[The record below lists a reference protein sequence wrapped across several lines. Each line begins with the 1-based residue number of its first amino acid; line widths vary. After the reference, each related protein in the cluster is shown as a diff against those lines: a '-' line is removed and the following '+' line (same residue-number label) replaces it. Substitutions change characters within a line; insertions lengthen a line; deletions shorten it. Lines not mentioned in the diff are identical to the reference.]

1 MDAEKLA
8 KDCEERAII
17 FDGADAIFLAQHE
30 RECAKVIKNL
40 IDRTESAE
48 ARAETLEKMVKEYQE
63 VIVPGYREQAEK
75 AERERDEE
83 KLKVDEYAG
92 IGTRY
97 CNVAPVI
104 RAKWI
109 SFLDGESIM
118 PERYYRC
125 SKCGR
130 VEKRKEPYCH
140 CGAKMDGETK

>member
-1 MDAEKLA
+1 METGIYEKEFLS
-8 KDCEERAII
+8 KRVIYER
-17 FDGADAIFLAQHE
+17 L
-30 RECAKVIKNL
+30 REIGSSYGEHMAVDK
-40 IDRTESAE
+40 ESAVLRCSD
-48 ARAETLEKMVKEYQE
+48 ALMM
-63 VIVPGYREQAEK
+63 EK
-75 AERERDEE
+75 A
-83 KLKVDEYAG
+83 A
-92 IGTRY
+92 
-97 CNVAPVI
+97 NVAPVI

>member
-1 MDAEKLA
+1 MDYIKREAVIDLVTRRYENTEI
-8 KDCEERAII
+8 CTHEINSI
-17 FDGADAIFLAQHE
+17 PSAD
-30 RECAKVIKNL
+30 
-40 IDRTESAE
+40 
-48 ARAETLEKMVKEYQE
+48 
-63 VIVPGYREQAEK
+63 
-75 AERERDEE
+75 
-83 KLKVDEYAG
+83 
-92 IGTRY
+92 
-97 CNVAPVI
+97 VAPVI